1 MSCRAC
7 GFETDL
13 EICPKCNQPVSIA
26 ETTGT
31 LSADALTLE
40 ADPEVISDVLPVG
53 HAALRVVRGPLA
65 GEVWTLDSSEI
76 VAGRAADCAL
86 FLDDIT
92 VSRHHVKFTEENG
105 VWFIEDL
112 GSLNGTYVDRVLVN
126 GKKEL
131 QNQSEIQIGKF
142 RFNFYKGEAV

>member
-13 EICPKCNQPVSIA
+13 EICPNCNQVIAVA

-53 HAALRVVRGPLA
+53 HAALRVIRGPLA

-92 VSRHHVKFTEENG
+92 VSRHHAKLTEENG
-105 VWFIEDL
+105 KWFIEDL
-112 GSLNGTYVDRVLVN
+112 GSLNGTYLNREIV
-126 GKKEL
+126 GAKTEL
-131 QNQSEIQIGKF
+131 LNQAEIQIGKF
-142 RFNFYKGEAV
+142 RFTFYRGEAV